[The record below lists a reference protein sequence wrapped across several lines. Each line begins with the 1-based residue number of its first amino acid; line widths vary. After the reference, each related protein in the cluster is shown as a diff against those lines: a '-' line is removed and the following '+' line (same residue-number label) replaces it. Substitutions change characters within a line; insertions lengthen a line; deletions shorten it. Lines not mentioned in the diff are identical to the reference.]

1 MTTPSFVGVDGLM
14 REVTDFNVKVA
25 AGIDRLSKI
34 KDEDVEIATAP
45 KDEILRTDKVTLH
58 RYRPV
63 TETRFE
69 TPVLVV
75 YSLIGRHTMTD
86 LQEDRSLVRNLLA
99 RGVDL
104 WVVDWGNAS
113 RADRWLTID
122 DYVMGYLDECVTAMC
137 EATGKS
143 KIGMLGICEG
153 GVFALAY
160 AALEPERVQHLI
172 LTITPLDFH
181 ADLADDV
188 SQQGLINLWTRSL
201 TDEDV
206 DRMIEVWGVLP
217 GEFMGAIFSMLTP
230 IRNYTKY
237 NVDLLDV
244 VDDEKK
250 LMNFLRM
257 EKWLADRPHHAGEAA
272 KQWLKDLYQ
281 QNKLIRNEWVLDG
294 RKVDL
299 RQVTAPVLNI
309 YAESDNIIPPA
320 TARVLSGKLGTD
332 DYTEL
337 GLRGGHIGVFVSSK
351 SQGIVGQGIADWLAE
366 RDGEDR

>member
-1 MTTPSFVGVDGLM
+1 MTTPSALGIDGLM
-14 REVTDFNVKVA
+14 KEVLEFNSKVS
-25 AGIDRLSKI
+25 AGIENLRAI
-34 KDEDVEIATAP
+34 KDDDVQIATAP
-45 KDEILRTDKVTLH
+45 KDEVLRTDKVTLH

-63 TETRFE
+63 TERRFS

-99 RGVDL
+99 QGVDL

-122 DYVMGYLDECVTAMC
+122 DYVMGYLDECVNAMC
-137 EATGKS
+137 EATGRE

-153 GVFALAY
+153 GVFGLAY
-160 AALEPERVQHLI
+160 AALEPERVQNLI

-181 ADLADDV
+181 PDMADDV
-188 SQQGLINLWTRSL
+188 SEQGLINVWTRSL

-206 DRMIEVWGVLP
+206 DQMIEVWGVLP
-217 GEFMGAIFSMLTP
+217 GEFMSAIFSMLTP
-230 IRNYTKY
+230 VRNVTKY
-237 NVDLLDV
+237 NLDMLDV
-244 VDDEKK
+244 DDDEKK
-250 LMNFLRM
+250 LLNFLRM

-281 QNKLIRNEWVLDG
+281 QNKLIRNEWELDG
-294 RKVDL
+294 RMVDL
-299 RQVTAPVLNI
+299 RKVTAPVLNI
-309 YAESDNIIPPA
+309 YAEADTIIPPR
-320 TARVLSGKLGTD
+320 TARVLSGKLGTN

-351 SQGIVGQGIADWLAE
+351 SQGIVGKTIAEWLAE
-366 RDGEDR
+366 RDQS